1 MKRLKLFGE
10 RIMSRGPD
18 RQAAEIQIRILRG
31 CGRTGGACRSVMNCF
46 PALGR
51 AKIEAIV

>member
-1 MKRLKLFGE
+1 MNRLKLFGE
-10 RIMSRGPD
+10 RIISRGPD
-18 RQAAEIQIRILRG
+18 RQAAEIQIRFLRG
-31 CGRTGGACRSVMNCF
+31 CARTGGACRLVMNCF